1 MADYSAYAPG
11 LPPMS
16 PPPGNEGSPAGPSS
30 SSSYAHSA
38 GALAPQLSHLQL
50 DPSTH
55 YHYPYQQHQQP
66 SYPRQQ
72 RDPPSLPSLTIPPN
86 QSSAGPSG
94 PLSPGG
100 SSYSAANRPRPS
112 LGGGALGGAPTGPGA
127 AGEGPGLPPAPRGF
141 DYAPPVSP
149 QGAAG
154 APRIPRKSSLP
165 PVPAAG
171 ESFGRSTEPLPPL
184 PTSSSTSHFPS
195 ASSLGG
201 PAGMRDSSGGEA
213 IFDGAALTSAVSNSF
228 APVHDNVMP
237 APPSTAAGSSNSA
250 RPSAAAAGKKLN
262 PLEDL
267 IVTETLYVEDLGV
280 VIKRVAAAWSRSNFP
295 PPALDTMF
303 RAVEAVYRI
312 NKTLHGKLLEIGP
325 NPSSPKALGDLLM
338 RWISDLEPAYTR
350 YASTL
355 QLDFDSY
362 APVQSNP
369 KLPPIL
375 ASLSWPGTLPGPEG
389 DEAATVTL
397 DHLFQLP
404 IYRIHYYKKLYAKLL
419 RSTQEGRSD
428 HALLVSAN
436 EKLARLEQLAAES
449 RARSVLSPEEREEMQ
464 RRHGDLVRERDRQE
478 NEARERR
485 QAERPRVGPPRLD
498 LSLAQ
503 EAVAIGQGEQSSGE
517 SARIDSPSTS
527 SSLRSSSATGTS
539 TANTSAAAHSSPG
552 KEPPLRVEE
561 LERRLNTERALDIFT
576 MNPRKCKLQ
585 MQPPTLP
592 FTRQLRKAS
601 SVTVSFIPTCDLSQ
615 RTVIHQRAYIILL
628 TDLFLICEWMAP
640 NEAGAVAG
648 QDLWLLYPPLAG
660 KHLRVAE
667 GQARGEIEIGIMGK
681 ERLTIRMN
689 GGEEEAREWKATIEE
704 AIQFGAKHAL
714 SLRTDSGSSGR
725 TRSPM
730 SPTSPTSQYIGQVLS
745 PTGSPL
751 SPTFGMAPSGANVPS
766 PLSRSPEP
774 TSPTSSIS
782 RQEQL
787 SQPFPSRSAPD
798 GNAALGYGA
807 PLNRPSLQ
815 SQQQQPYGE
824 RRAFSG
830 PAQSVARPERNQ
842 SIAQGYSSQS
852 LSSAHFGA
860 GPSPWPSS
868 PNFHLDN
875 YASSSRGPS
884 PFPGDFYGGS
894 AQYQPRRQQQQQQA
908 YPNGRQ
914 SPYSNQNYQPLEF
927 APPQAPFSNE
937 GYGSRPSS
945 RQSNT
950 SMGSSSNRTDR
961 SSGYPEPP
969 PPLPKERSYN
979 GLDISGRGGPIYPTS
994 MRTDPGDQRS
1004 VSGRSDYLAPGN
1016 AVHRSR
1022 SADGLRGE
1030 PHYRMPSQALAEDRT
1045 GPAPGFG
1052 AKVGGR
1058 IAGEDDSPPPS
1069 PVDKTPDKTSI
1080 VAQMRC
1086 KIFLQQHHSVWKSLG
1101 TAKLKLY
1108 LSTPSNTKQL
1118 VVDSDKSNSKTLIS
1132 TIVLTDGVERV
1143 GKTGVAIELSD
1154 QGERTGIVYM
1164 LQMKT
1169 EQAATGLFEQLL
1181 IGSDRVAAGK
1191 R

>member
-1 MADYSAYAPG
+1 MTDYSAYAPG
-11 LPPMS
+11 PPPMS
-16 PPPGNEGSPAGPSS
+16 PPPANAAGPSS
-30 SSSYAHSA
+30 SSYPHSP
-38 GALAPQLSHLQL
+38 GALAPQLARLQL
-50 DPSTH
+50 GPSQH
-55 YHYPYQQHQQP
+55 YQYPYQQHQQP
-66 SYPRQQ
+66 AYPHQQQQQ
-72 RDPPSLPSLTIPPN
+72 RGPPSLPSLSIPSN

-112 LGGGALGGAPTGPGA
+112 LGGGSFGGASMAPGP
-127 AGEGPGLPPAPRGF
+127 AGGGPGLPPMPRGF
-141 DYAPPVSP
+141 DYASPASP
-149 QGAAG
+149 QDAAG

-165 PVPAAG
+165 PVPADGASPG
-171 ESFGRSTEPLPPL
+171 SSVEPLPPL

-195 ASSLGG
+195 ASSTSG
-201 PAGMRDSSGGEA
+201 PGSVRDSSGGEA
-213 IFDGAALTSAVSNSF
+213 IFDGAALASAVPSSF
-228 APVHDNVMP
+228 APVHENVLP
-237 APPSTAAGSSNSA
+237 SPPPSATSSSNPM
-250 RPSAAAAGKKLN
+250 RPSAAAAGKKPN

-267 IVTETLYVEDLGV
+267 ITTETLYVEDLGV

-362 APVQSNP
+362 SPVQSNP

-389 DEAATVTL
+389 DEPATVTL

-404 IYRIHYYKKLYAKLL
+404 IYRIRYYKKLYAKLL

-449 RARSVLSPEEREEMQ
+449 RARSVLSPEEREEM
-464 RRHGDLVRERDRQE
+464 RRRQEDQVRERERQE
-478 NEARERR
+478 NEARERQER
-485 QAERPRVGPPRLD
+485 ERPRGAPPRLD

-503 EAVAIGQGEQSSGE
+503 EMVAIGQVEQSSGE
-517 SARIDSPSTS
+517 SAKIDSPST

-539 TANTSAAAHSSPG
+539 TANTSAAAHSSTG

-561 LERRLNTERALDIFT
+561 LERRLNTERTLDIFT

-601 SVTVSFIPTCDLSQ
+601 SVTVSFIPTSDPSQ
-615 RTVIHQRAYIILL
+615 RTVVHQRAYIILL

-648 QDLWLLYPPLAG
+648 QDLWLVYPPLAG

-689 GGEEEAREWKATIEE
+689 GGEEEARDWRATIEE

-774 TSPTSSIS
+774 ASPTSAIS
-782 RQEQL
+782 RQDQP
-787 SQPFPSRSAPD
+787 SQPFPSPGGPD
-798 GNAALGYGA
+798 DRAAFGYGA
-807 PLNRPSLQ
+807 PPDRPSLQ

-830 PAQSVARPERNQ
+830 PAQPVARPERNQ

-852 LSSAHFGA
+852 LSSPHYGA
-860 GPSPWPSS
+860 GPSPSPSS
-868 PNFHLDN
+868 SNFNIDN
-875 YASSSRGPS
+875 YALSSRGTS
-884 PFPGDFYGGS
+884 PYPGDFYGSS
-894 AQYQPRRQQQQQQA
+894 AQYQPQQQQQQQP
-908 YPNGRQ
+908 YPTGRQ
-914 SPYSNQNYQPLEF
+914 SPYHNQHYHPHEF

-961 SSGYPEPP
+961 SSGYPDPP

-1004 VSGRSDYLAPGN
+1004 VSGRSDYLSPGN
-1016 AVHRSR
+1016 SVHRSR
-1022 SADGLRGE
+1022 SADALRGE
-1030 PHYRMPSQALAEDRT
+1030 SPYRMPSQALAQDRT

-1086 KIFLQQHHSVWKSLG
+1086 KIFLQQYHSVWKSLG

-1154 QGERTGIVYM
+1154 QGDRTGIVYM

-1181 IGSDRVAAGK
+1181 LGSDRAAGGK